1 MKKLLTA
8 LFGAALILGACG
20 GDEPTPAPAEPA
32 PTETPATD
40 ETAAGTYDAT
50 RAQTAYQSCAG
61 CHGGDLQG
69 ASGPAITG
77 LTKEEVLLAIQ
88 EGPGIMPPNMVT
100 GDDAENLAAWIA
112 AQ

>member
-32 PTETPATD
+32 PSETPAD
-40 ETAAGTYDAT
+40 ETAAGTFDAT
-50 RAQTAYQSCAG
+50 RAEAAYQSCIG

-69 ASGPAITG
+69 QGNNPAITG
-77 LTKEEVLLAIQ
+77 LTAEEVLAAIQ
-88 EGPGIMPPNMVT
+88 AGPGIMPANMVT
-100 GDDAENLAAWIA
+100 GEEAENLAAWVA

>member
-20 GDEPTPAPAEPA
+20 GDEPAPAPAEPA

-50 RAQTAYQSCAG
+50 RAQTSYQSCAG

-69 ASGPAITG
+69 TSGPAITG
-77 LTKEEVLLAIQ
+77 LTKEEVLSAIQ
-88 EGPGIMPPNMVT
+88 EGRTGMPPNMVT
-100 GDDAENLAAWIA
+100 GDDAENLAAWVA